1 MHIEF
6 LSIYEDWF
14 EKAILNSVRMHQV
27 SNHPQILGKNSIDIT
42 ATEFFAR
49 TNLGDNFTPIKNR
62 LKRR

>member
-42 ATEFFAR
+42 ATEFFC
-49 TNLGDNFTPIKNR
+49 KN
-62 LKRR
+62 KIGG